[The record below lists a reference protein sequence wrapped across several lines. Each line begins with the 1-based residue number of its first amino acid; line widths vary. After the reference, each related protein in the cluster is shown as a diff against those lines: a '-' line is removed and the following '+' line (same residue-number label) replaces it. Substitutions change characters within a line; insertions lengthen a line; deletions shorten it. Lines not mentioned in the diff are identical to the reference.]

1 MSAGPLKRGWFAL
14 TTLAARIRFRAGR
27 ASFVEC
33 SIARTDSELTPVL
46 VSGGGVPLRL
56 VPLRAVRLRRPGR
69 LGLSALRGDR
79 AAFRRSPPRTMTP
92 AFWLLRALNLAAALA
107 AAWLGTRG
115 RSVDLSGPAAAF
127 AAAAA
132 IEAAF
137 IFSGRPT
144 DPRSRRRLVLAFSI
158 AEAALVLWLSFGA
171 SRAAGIFDLAY
182 LLPAV
187 LAGVEYGAAA
197 GALAGL
203 VPAGL
208 TALVLW
214 QGRGPNGEN
223 FLPVALVRA
232 AFFVLVPAAAGA
244 ALPAARAEASGR
256 ARGTLARL
264 RAAQVGEYIAFVLF
278 QLRDYMITIA
288 SVSESLALSA
298 PKDDAKF
305 SERVDRL
312 RRSVGELNGKMSRLL
327 GEKSALTTAAPTA
340 RAPLDMA
347 ALVRGAADEARAA
360 FAAPG
365 VAMEVVVQGEI
376 PAARTD
382 RRPIELALLAVLQNS
397 LEACAAR
404 GGGTVTVVLR
414 AAGASAEIEVADDG
428 GGIPE
433 AAKPLVFEPLASAR
447 PGANGMGLG
456 LSMSRRF
463 LERLGGGLRLKSK
476 GGYTAALL
484 IVPLDQEFPK
494 IRNEE
499 STWAGRRAGE

>member
-1 MSAGPLKRGWFAL
+1 
-14 TTLAARIRFRAGR
+14 
-27 ASFVEC
+27 
-33 SIARTDSELTPVL
+33 
-46 VSGGGVPLRL
+46 
-56 VPLRAVRLRRPGR
+56 
-69 LGLSALRGDR
+69 
-79 AAFRRSPPRTMTP
+79 MTP
-92 AFWLLRALNLAAALA
+92 ALWLLRALNLAAALA
-107 AAWLGTRG
+107 AAWLGARG
-115 RSVDLSGPAAAF
+115 QAVDLAAPAAAF
-127 AAAAA
+127 AAVAG

-137 IFSGRPT
+137 VFSGRPS
-144 DPRSRRRLVLAFSI
+144 DPCSRCRLVLAFSI
-158 AEAALVLWLSFGA
+158 SEASLVLWLSIWA
-171 SRAAGIFDLAY
+171 RQSAGVFDLAY
-182 LLPAV
+182 LLPAA
-187 LAGVEYGAAA
+187 LAGMEYGALA

-203 VPAGL
+203 LPAAA

-214 QGRGPNGEN
+214 RGRGPNGEN
-223 FLPVALVRA
+223 FLLVALVRA
-232 AFFVLVPAAAGA
+232 LFFILIPAAAGL

-264 RAAQVGEYIAFVLF
+264 RAAQIGEYIAFVLF

-288 SVSESLALSA
+288 SVTESLALSA

-305 SERVDRL
+305 GERVERL

-327 GEKSALTTAAPTA
+327 GEKSALTATAPSAQVPVDLAALA
-340 RAPLDMA
+340 RA
-347 ALVRGAADEARAA
+347 VADEARAA

-365 VAMEVVVQGEI
+365 VSLEVVVQGEM
-376 PAARTD
+376 PPARTD

-404 GGGTVTVVLR
+404 GGGAVTMVLR
-414 AAGASAEIEVADDG
+414 RSGPAAEIEIADDG

-447 PGANGMGLG
+447 VGGNGMGLG

-463 LERLGGGLRLKSK
+463 LERLGGGLKLKSK

-484 IVPLDQEFPK
+484 VVPLDQGLPR

-499 STWAGRRAGE
+499 STWAGRRASE